1 MDMEISTSSAKIR
14 VLVDGLQ
21 PLSKETVLEFPD
33 GSETLVYLDYKNLK
47 NHCQH
52 CQRLTHELKN
62 CPGAPRPSDIANNPA
77 PKPFPAAK
85 VVSRNYYTPGDNF
98 VAPRS
103 CSQGF
108 ERSLTSHR
116 EGESRKRPYAQVGGG
131 SHPQEDGRPSFS
143 HDQADGRGSRSPDYH
158 RRSHTRGESKPPHLR
173 RSHVSSQPNRAFQW
187 REKSPSSLGHHQET
201 SESSRTRRPPME
213 RNMSTYDP
221 PTPPPPPL
229 TSSCR
234 RNLNPSD
241 IISPVTVIPSKDQ
254 VLNELREVTIQ
265 YTSCTDPT

>member
-1 MDMEISTSSAKIR
+1 M
-14 VLVDGLQ
+14 
-21 PLSKETVLEFPD
+21 
-33 GSETLVYLDYKNLK
+33 
-47 NHCQH
+47 
-52 CQRLTHELKN
+52 
-62 CPGAPRPSDIANNPA
+62 
-77 PKPFPAAK
+77 
-85 VVSRNYYTPGDNF
+85 
-98 VAPRS
+98 APRS

-116 EGESRKRPYAQVGGG
+116 EGESCKRPYAQVGGG

-173 RSHVSSQPNRAFQW
+173 RSHVSPQPNRALQW

-201 SESSRTRRPPME
+201 SESSRTRRPPLE
-213 RNMSTYDP
+213 RNLSTYDP
-221 PTPPPPPL
+221 PTPPPP
-229 TSSCR
+229 CR

-254 VLNELREVTIQ
+254 VLNEQREVTIQ
-265 YTSCTDPT
+265 YTSCTDPTESAARKHRVFQGEARNLMSSTVDNIIAAAVASAPLVNPEGLSAQVDHQSPRISPSEDPPIPGKSSISTSKRGRGRPPLHKQPHRTSPKLLGVKTQNRNLT